1 MRPAFALIFL
11 LGLFSTAFVSPA
23 QEVMPAGITCCDEG
37 KIRAAMTEEA
47 LARIVA
53 ISEGKDRLF
62 PDYLSAQAFGK
73 VRHLLPAGAAR
84 QRLEFLRDLLQR
96 PAADAQIG
104 EFQVLVGNFV
114 LGMTL
119 EIGHTFQDEYDRA
132 LTCCEQADR
141 LASELEK
148 RPVRD
153 DESLSRVMFHA
164 GVSDRELR
172 RLQALERKWKEPL
185 PGAAPFDEFN
195 LLKKNAIGHG
205 ADPDQRMVFGLA
217 ASYRASYPFLD
228 EFLGAYRRLAGEI
241 RAVARRVGE
250 LTADNPG

>member
-1 MRPAFALIFL
+1 MRPAIALFFL
-11 LGLFSTAFVSPA
+11 LGLFSMAFVSPA

-37 KIRAAMTEEA
+37 KIRAAMAEEA

-53 ISEGKDRLF
+53 IGEAKDRLF
-62 PDYLSAQAFGK
+62 PDYLSAQAYDK
-73 VRHLLPAGAAR
+73 VRKLLPAGDAR
-84 QRLEFLRDLLQR
+84 LRLAFLRELLQR
-96 PAADAQIG
+96 PAADAEVG

-132 LTCCEQADR
+132 LTCFEQAGR

-153 DESLSRVMFHA
+153 DESLSRAMFYA
-164 GVSDRELR
+164 GISDRELR
-172 RLQALERKWKEPL
+172 RLQALERKWKEPV
-185 PGAAPFDEFN
+185 PGAPPFDEFN
-195 LLKKNAIGHG
+195 LMKKNATGRA
-205 ADPDQRMVFGLA
+205 ADPDQHMVFGLA
-217 ASYRASYPFLD
+217 ESYRASFPFLD
-228 EFLGAYRRLAGEI
+228 EFLEAYRRLAGEI
-241 RAVARRVGE
+241 RAAARRIGD